1 MCLTSKSPAPCLS
14 LGLTLVVLDL
24 RDGIRLKS
32 TCLLQGFAMPPSG
45 TENLRRRQE
54 DRRAATR
61 VALLEA
67 TLQCLGEKGYAGAS
81 IGEVV
86 KASGLSRGAVD
97 HHFRNKLDLVAEA
110 VAYFYEQRFERL
122 ERRLIT
128 EAKADLTLSDRLRIF
143 REDVDAWSPIG
154 FEIMVATRTDPALR
168 AAYEA
173 RVEGRRVEMVATWE
187 RMFPEFAV
195 LTSPE
200 RMIGVVGAFLRGLS
214 MEERGDPLE
223 RADALFELF
232 AGMIENAVQQKNSKG
247 GEFNS

>member
-1 MCLTSKSPAPCLS
+1 MSKPDDERP
-14 LGLTLVVLDL
+14 
-24 RDGIRLKS
+24 
-32 TCLLQGFAMPPSG
+32 
-45 TENLRRRQE
+45 RRTQE

-67 TLQCLGEKGYAGAS
+67 TLRCLGERGYAGTS

-110 VAYFYEQRFERL
+110 VAYFYERRFERL

-128 EAKADLTLSDRLRIF
+128 EAGERLTLSDRLRIF
-143 REDVDAWSPIG
+143 REDVDAWSPVG
-154 FEIMVATRTDPALR
+154 FEITVATRTDPDLR
-168 AAYEA
+168 VAYEA
-173 RVEGRRVEMVATWE
+173 RVEARSAEMVTTWE

-195 LTSPE
+195 LDSPE

-214 MEERGDPLE
+214 LEERGDPPH

-232 AGMIENAVQQKNSKG
+232 SSMVSQAVEQKN
-247 GEFNS
+247 

>member
-1 MCLTSKSPAPCLS
+1 
-14 LGLTLVVLDL
+14 
-24 RDGIRLKS
+24 
-32 TCLLQGFAMPPSG
+32 MPPSG
-45 TENLRRRQE
+45 TEGVRRRQE
-54 DRRAATR
+54 DRRATTR
-61 VALLEA
+61 IALLEA
-67 TLQCLGEKGYAGAS
+67 TLRCLGEKGYAGAS

-128 EAKADLTLSDRLRIF
+128 EATEDLTLPDRLRVF

-154 FEIMVATRTDPALR
+154 FEIMVATRTDEALR
-168 AAYEA
+168 TAYGA
-173 RVEGRRVEMVATWE
+173 RVEGRRNEMVATWE
-187 RMFPEFAV
+187 RMFPEFAA
-195 LTSPE
+195 LASPE

-214 MEERGDPLE
+214 LEEQGDPPQ

-232 AGMIENAVQQKNSKG
+232 STMIEKAVEQKNSKAA
-247 GEFNS
+247 ESNS